1 MKKRMK
7 ATAAMTY
14 GTRRLKAGDE
24 FVTTPR
30 DARILA
36 AIGKAKY
43 VTREMR
49 AVDPVVAE
57 PEPVSAPEPYPAPVE
72 DIADVRAAYERVVGR
87 KPFMGWD
94 IDTLRQKMAEAGGD

>member
-49 AVDPVVAE
+49 AADPEPEPAPE
-57 PEPVSAPEPYPAPVE
+57 PEPVPAPPIE
-72 DIADVRAAYERVVGR
+72 DIADVRAEYERVVGR

-94 IDTLRQKMAEAGGD
+94 IDMLRQKMAEAGGD